1 MVQPL
6 LGSKLAITSRAEA
19 MPVLEPGDSSQEKS
33 RENLGATCPG
43 DTAAL
48 VGIATHWEE
57 HTHGQENGKILSPE
71 CLLQHY
77 L

>member
-6 LGSKLAITSRAEA
+6 LGSKLAIASRAEA
-19 MPVLEPGDSSQEKS
+19 MPVPEPGDSSQEKS

-43 DTAAL
+43 DTSAL
-48 VGIATHWEE
+48 AGTATHWEKSI
-57 HTHGQENGKILSPE
+57 HGQENGKILSPE

>member
-6 LGSKLAITSRAEA
+6 LGSKLAIASRAEA
-19 MPVLEPGDSSQEKS
+19 TPVPEPGDSSQKS
-33 RENLGATCPG
+33 RENLGVTCPG
-43 DTAAL
+43 DTTAL
-48 VGIATHWEE
+48 VGVATHWEKSI
-57 HTHGQENGKILSPE
+57 HGQENGKILSPE